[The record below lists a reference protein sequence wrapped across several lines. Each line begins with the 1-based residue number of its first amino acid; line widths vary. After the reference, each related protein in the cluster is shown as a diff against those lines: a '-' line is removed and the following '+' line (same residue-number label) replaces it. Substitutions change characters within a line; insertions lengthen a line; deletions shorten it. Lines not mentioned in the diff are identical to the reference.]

1 MSGLFLLAIVGLWMW
16 FAFKTSKVAGSW
28 IAQGR
33 WRWPVAALLFVVLL
47 PLPVADELVAK
58 HQINALCREGA
69 GLRIDEQRIK
79 GRRVRVA
86 YEPLNAE
93 VPGVAI
99 PVTFSKLVLRDA
111 DTGEDLGSRG
121 HYVVK
126 GGWLIR
132 TLSFSES
139 SSPLTTESYCAPGG
153 EGAHEAAARLGFK
166 IIN

>member
-1 MSGLFLLAIVGLWMW
+1 MTGLALLALLALWVWVVKRIASAAVRGVAHRVLRWCLGLLV
-16 FAFKTSKVAGSW
+16 FA
-28 IAQGR
+28 
-33 WRWPVAALLFVVLL
+33 VVL
-47 PLPVADELVAK
+47 PLPVADELFAK

-69 GLRIDEQRIK
+69 VLRIDEQKIK

-132 TLSFSES
+132 TLGFSES
-139 SSPLTTESYCAPGG
+139 NSPLTTESHCALN